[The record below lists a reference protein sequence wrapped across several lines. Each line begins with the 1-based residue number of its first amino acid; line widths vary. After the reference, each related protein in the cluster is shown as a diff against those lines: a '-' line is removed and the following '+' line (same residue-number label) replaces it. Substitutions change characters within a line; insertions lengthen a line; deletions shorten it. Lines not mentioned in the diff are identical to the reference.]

1 MELKIHRK
9 KRRDM
14 TSREYSCLKQFP
26 KKGCPIVKL
35 TETYSAIVHDGVV
48 TIYEK
53 GEDDLLIFA
62 QAYLGPFWAG
72 SMGTVADTP
81 IAKKVFGKLERY
93 LEEQGWLAEQKE
105 ERSLEILS
113 LLEKEFSDDAG
124 RQLPESSGPDELP

>member
-1 MELKIHRK
+1 MELKINKK

-14 TSREYSCLKQFP
+14 TSREYSCLSQFP
-26 KKGCPIVKL
+26 KNGAPVVDL
-35 TETYSAIVHDGVV
+35 TETFFALVHDGVV
-48 TIYEK
+48 VIYENGK
-53 GEDDLLIFA
+53 DDRLFFA

-72 SMGTVADTP
+72 SLGTVADTP
-81 IAKKVFGKLERY
+81 IARKVFDRLEGY

>member
-14 TSREYSCLKQFP
+14 TSREYSCLSQFP
-26 KKGCPIVKL
+26 KSGAPIVRL
-35 TETYSAIVHDGVV
+35 TETFLALVHDGVV
-48 TIYEK
+48 VLFENGK
-53 GEDDLLIFA
+53 DDRLVFA

-72 SMGTVADTP
+72 RLGTVADTP
-81 IAKKVFGKLERY
+81 IAKMVFGKLEGY